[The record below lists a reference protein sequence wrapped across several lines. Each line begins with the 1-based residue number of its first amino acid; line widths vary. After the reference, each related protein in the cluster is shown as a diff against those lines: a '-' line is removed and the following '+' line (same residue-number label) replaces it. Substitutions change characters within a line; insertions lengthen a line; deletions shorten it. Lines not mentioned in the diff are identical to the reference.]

1 MIPIVLPLTS
11 YILLLTEVN
20 FMKKNEELR
29 LDRFLSNQLNISR
42 NDAKELIKKRLVSVN
57 GAAAKLYDMKIDPFS
72 DNVISEGVPVKYR
85 KYIYIMLN
93 KPQGVVCAVKDNLS
107 PAVTGLIPSELR
119 RKGLAPAGR
128 LDKDTEGFVF
138 ITDDG
143 AVAHR
148 IISPSSHIKKKY
160 YAELE
165 QVADDSYIRQ
175 FRDGLVISGDE
186 KCLPAEIEILP
197 DRRRVYIT
205 VSEGKF
211 HQVKRMAQA
220 VGNKVIYLK
229 RLSIGGLELDP
240 DLPLGGCRE
249 LDENDVSKLF

>member
-1 MIPIVLPLTS
+1 MN
-11 YILLLTEVN
+11 E
-20 FMKKNEELR
+20 KKEILR
-29 LDRFLSNQLNISR
+29 LDKFLSDQLNISR
-42 NDAKELIKKRLVSVN
+42 NDAKELIKKRLVTVS
-57 GAAAKLYDMKIDPFS
+57 GETAKLYGMKIDPVS
-72 DNVISEGVPVKYR
+72 DPVVSEGVPVKYR

-107 PAVTGLIPSELR
+107 PAVIELIPPELR

-138 ITDDG
+138 ITNDG
-143 AVAHR
+143 AMTHR
-148 IISPSSHIKKKY
+148 VISPSSHVKKRY

-165 QVADDSYIRQ
+165 SEADDSYIEK
-175 FRDGLVISGDE
+175 FRGGLVISGDE

-197 DRRRVYIT
+197 DRRKVYIT

-220 VGNKVIYLK
+220 VGNNVVYLK

-240 DLPLGGCRE
+240 ALPLGECRE
-249 LDENDVSKLF
+249 LDENDICKLF